1 MENNRIAVCK
11 NETVFEQYINNDVD
25 ILGRPESSFRVRLI
39 SFCLSKDTTRSL
51 VNRDITN
58 YPL

>member
-1 MENNRIAVCK
+1 MENNRITVCK

-25 ILGRPESSFRVRLI
+25 ILGRPENFFRVRLI

-51 VNRDITN
+51 VNREITN

>member
-25 ILGRPESSFRVRLI
+25 ILGRPENFFRVRLI
-39 SFCLSKDTTRSL
+39 SFCLSKDTTR
-51 VNRDITN
+51 DH
-58 YPL
+58 

>member
-25 ILGRPESSFRVRLI
+25 ILGRPENFFRVRLI

-51 VNRDITN
+51 VNRDIIN